1 MENQENKGIQ
11 YMLFASLMFAF
22 MGAAAKELSDTMSS
36 VEVVFFRNV
45 FGVFLI
51 LISIY
56 NSPLKQIG
64 GKFWL
69 LVFRGMAGF
78 IALLFFFYNIAEISL
93 GEAMT
98 FSKTSTIFT
107 AILAYVFLKEKLG
120 FKGWVGVFI
129 GFIGII
135 FITEFDGSSLE
146 KTDYLGILS
155 GVGAA
160 LAYTSVRELRKFY
173 DSRAIVLSFMAIGT
187 VGPMILMLIGNF
199 YTNPN
204 LDFMLG
210 TFTMPKPNDWFY
222 IILLGIFSTYAQ
234 IFMTKAYSYAKAGI
248 IGTISYSNIVF
259 SILLGL
265 VLGDSFPSTSIV
277 LGIILIVLSGLLV
290 SSKNHPIKNSLND

>member
-107 AILAYVFLKEKLG
+107 AILAYFLLKEKLG
-120 FKGWVGVFI
+120 TRGWTGVLV
-129 GFIGII
+129 GFIGIV
-135 FITEFDGSSLE
+135 FVTEFDGSSLE

-173 DSRAIVLSFMAIGT
+173 DSRAIVLSFMTIGT
-187 VGPMILMLIGNF
+187 IGPLLLMIISTF
-199 YTNPN
+199 YANES

-210 TFTMPKPNDWFY
+210 TFVMPQPNDWTY
-222 IILLGIFSTYAQ
+222 IILLGIFATLAQ
-234 IFMTKAYSYAKAGI
+234 IYMTKAYSYAKAGI
-248 IGTISYSNIVF
+248 IGTISYSNILF
-259 SILLGL
+259 SIILGL
-265 VLGDSFPSTSIV
+265 FLGDNFPSISIV
-277 LGIILIVLSGLLV
+277 FGILLIVLSGLLV
-290 SSKNHPIKNSLND
+290 SSKKE

>member
-1 MENQENKGIQ
+1 MENQVSKGIK
-11 YMLFASLMFAF
+11 YMLLASLLFAF
-22 MGAAAKELSDTMSS
+22 MGAMAKELSDSMSS

-45 FGVFLI
+45 FGVFFI

-56 NSPLKQIG
+56 KSPLKQLG

-69 LVFRGMAGF
+69 LVFRGVAGF
-78 IALLFFFYNIAEISL
+78 VALLFFFYNISQIPL

-107 AILAYVFLKEKLG
+107 AVLAYIFLKEKLG

-146 KTDYLGILS
+146 KNDYLGILS

-160 LAYTSVRELRKFY
+160 LAYTSVRELKNFY
-173 DSRAIVLSFMAIGT
+173 DTRAIVLSFMSIGT
-187 VGPMILMLIGNF
+187 IAPMILMLIGTF
-199 YTNPN
+199 YSNPN

-210 TFTMPKPNDWFY
+210 TFVMPKVDDWIY

-234 IFMTKAYSYAKAGI
+234 IYMTKAYSFAKAGI

-259 SILLGL
+259 SIILGL
-265 VLGDSFPSTSIV
+265 FLGDAFPSSSIV
-277 LGIILIVLSGLLV
+277 LGIILIVISGLLV
-290 SSKNHPIKNSLND
+290 SDKKG

>member
-1 MENQENKGIQ
+1 MENQVSKGIK
-11 YMLFASLMFAF
+11 YMLLASLLFAF
-22 MGAAAKELSDTMSS
+22 MGAAAKELSDSMSS
-36 VEVVFFRNV
+36 VEIVFFRNV
-45 FGVFLI
+45 FGVFFI

-56 NSPLKQIG
+56 NSPLKQLG
-64 GKFWL
+64 GKFWFL
-69 LVFRGMAGF
+69 IFRGVAGF
-78 IALLFFFYNIAEISL
+78 VALLFFFYNISVIPL

-107 AILAYVFLKEKLG
+107 AIFAYVLLKEKLG
-120 FKGWVGVFI
+120 FKGWFGVFI
-129 GFIGII
+129 GFIGIL

-160 LAYTSVRELRKFY
+160 LAYTSVRELRNYY
-173 DSRAIVLSFMAIGT
+173 DTRAIVLSFMTIGT
-187 VGPMILMLIGNF
+187 VGPLILMIIASF

-210 TFTMPKPNDWFY
+210 TFTMPKLDDWIY

-234 IFMTKAYSYAKAGI
+234 IFMTKAYYFAKAGI

-259 SILLGL
+259 SIILGL
-265 VLGDSFPSTSIV
+265 ILGDSFPSVLIV
-277 LGIILIVLSGLLV
+277 FGIILIVLSGVLV
-290 SSKNHPIKNSLND
+290 SSKKE

>member
-1 MENQENKGIQ
+1 MEEQVNKGIK
-11 YMLFASLMFAF
+11 YMLFASFLFAL
-22 MGAAAKELSDTMSS
+22 MGAVAKELSDSMSS

-45 FGVFLI
+45 FGVFFI

-69 LVFRGMAGF
+69 LVFRGVAGF
-78 IALLFFFYNIAEISL
+78 VALLFFFYNISEISL

-107 AILAYVFLKEKLG
+107 AIFAYLFLKEKLG
-120 FKGWVGVFI
+120 FKGWLGVFV
-129 GFIGII
+129 GFIGIV
-135 FITEFDGSSLE
+135 FITEFDGSNLE

-160 LAYTSVRELRKFY
+160 LAYTSVRELRTYY
-173 DSRAIVLSFMAIGT
+173 DSRAIVLSFMTIGT
-187 VGPMILMLIGNF
+187 IGPMILLIIGSF
-199 YTNPN
+199 YSNPH

-210 TFTMPKPNDWFY
+210 TFTMPKNEDWIF
-222 IILLGIFSTYAQ
+222 IILLGIFATLAQ
-234 IFMTKAYSYAKAGI
+234 IYMTKAYSFAKAGI

-259 SILLGL
+259 SIILGL
-265 VLGDSFPSTSIV
+265 ILGDSFPSFLIV
-277 LGIILIVLSGLLV
+277 LGILLIIFSGFLV
-290 SSKNHPIKNSLND
+290 SGKKE

>member
-1 MENQENKGIQ
+1 MENQVNKGIQ
-11 YMLFASLMFAF
+11 YMLLASLLFAF
-22 MGAAAKELSDTMSS
+22 MGVAAKELTDSMSS

-45 FGVFLI
+45 FGVLFI

-56 NSPLKQIG
+56 KSPLKQLG

-69 LVFRGMAGF
+69 LIFRGVAGF
-78 IALLFFFYNIAEISL
+78 VALLFFFYNISQIPL

-107 AILAYVFLKEKLG
+107 AVLAYIFLKEKLG
-120 FKGWVGVFI
+120 IKGWIGVFI
-129 GFIGII
+129 GFIGIV

-146 KTDYLGILS
+146 KSDYLGILS

-160 LAYTSVRELRKFY
+160 LAYTSVRELRNFY
-173 DSRAIVLSFMAIGT
+173 DTRAIVLSFMTIGT
-187 VGPMILMLIGNF
+187 IGPIILMIIGSF
-199 YTNPN
+199 YSNPN

-210 TFTMPKPNDWFY
+210 TFVMPKVDDWIY

-234 IFMTKAYSYAKAGI
+234 IYMTKAYTFAKAGI

-265 VLGDSFPSTSIV
+265 FWGDAFPSMLII
-277 LGIILIVLSGLLV
+277 LGIILIVISGILV
-290 SSKNHPIKNSLND
+290 SSKKG

>member
-1 MENQENKGIQ
+1 MENQVNKGIQ
-11 YMLFASLMFAF
+11 YMLFASLLFAF

-45 FGVFLI
+45 FGVLLI

-56 NSPLKQIG
+56 KSPLKQIG

-69 LVFRGMAGF
+69 LIFRGVAGF
-78 IALLFFFYNIAEISL
+78 IALLFFFYNISQIPL

-107 AILAYVFLKEKLG
+107 AVLAYFLLKEKLG
-120 FKGWVGVFI
+120 IKGWFGVFI
-129 GFIGII
+129 GFIGIV
-135 FITEFDGSSLE
+135 FITEFDGSTLE

-173 DSRAIVLSFMAIGT
+173 DSRAIVLSFMTIGT
-187 VGPMILMLIGNF
+187 LGPLFLMILSSF
-199 YTNPN
+199 YSNSS

-210 TFTMPKPNDWFY
+210 SFTMPQADDWIY
-222 IILLGIFSTYAQ
+222 IILLGIFATFAQ
-234 IFMTKAYSYAKAGI
+234 IYMTKAYSFAKAGI
-248 IGTISYSNIVF
+248 IGTISYSNILF
-259 SILLGL
+259 SIILGL
-265 VLGDSFPSTSIV
+265 ILGDSFPSISIV
-277 LGIILIVLSGLLV
+277 FGILLIVLSGLLV
-290 SSKNHPIKNSLND
+290 SSKKE

>member
-1 MENQENKGIQ
+1 MENQVSKGIK
-11 YMLFASLMFAF
+11 YMLLASLLFAF
-22 MGAAAKELSDTMSS
+22 MGAMAKELSDSMSS

-45 FGVFLI
+45 FGVFFI

-56 NSPLKQIG
+56 KSPLKQLG

-69 LVFRGMAGF
+69 LVFRGVAGF
-78 IALLFFFYNIAEISL
+78 VALLFFFYNISQIPL

-107 AILAYVFLKEKLG
+107 AVLAYIFLKEKLG

-146 KTDYLGILS
+146 KNDYLGILS

-160 LAYTSVRELRKFY
+160 LAYTSVRELRNFY
-173 DSRAIVLSFMAIGT
+173 DTRVIVLSFMSIGT
-187 VGPMILMLIGNF
+187 IAPMILMLIGTF
-199 YTNPN
+199 YSNQN

-210 TFTMPKPNDWFY
+210 TFVIPKIDDWIY
-222 IILLGIFSTYAQ
+222 IVLLGIFSTYAQ
-234 IFMTKAYSYAKAGI
+234 IYMTKAYTFTKAGI
-248 IGTISYSNIVF
+248 VGTISYSGIVF
-259 SILLGL
+259 SIILGII
-265 VLGDSFPSTSIV
+265 LGDTFPSSSIV
-277 LGIILIVLSGLLV
+277 LGIILIVISGLLV
-290 SSKNHPIKNSLND
+290 SDKKG

>member
-1 MENQENKGIQ
+1 
-11 YMLFASLMFAF
+11 MLFASVMFAF
-22 MGAAAKELSDTMSS
+22 MGAAAKELSDSMSS
-36 VEVVFFRNV
+36 VEVVFFRNI

-69 LVFRGMAGF
+69 LIFRGIAGF

-107 AILAYVFLKEKLG
+107 AIIAYFLLKEKLG
-120 FKGWVGVFI
+120 VKGWTGVFV

-146 KTDYLGILS
+146 KTDYLGLLS
-155 GVGAA
+155 GLGAA
-160 LAYTSVRELRKFY
+160 LAYTSVRELRNYY
-173 DSRAIVLSFMAIGT
+173 DSRAIVLSFMTIGT
-187 VGPMILMLIGNF
+187 IGPLVLMIISTL
-199 YTNPN
+199 YTNSS

-210 TFTMPKPNDWFY
+210 TFSMPQPNDWIY
-222 IILLGIFSTYAQ
+222 IILLGIFATLAQ
-234 IFMTKAYSYAKAGI
+234 IYMTKAYSCAKAGI
-248 IGTISYSNIVF
+248 IGTISYSNILF
-259 SILLGL
+259 SIFLGL
-265 VLGDSFPSTSIV
+265 ILGDKFPSISIV
-277 LGIILIVLSGLLV
+277 FGILLIILSGLLV
-290 SSKNHPIKNSLND
+290 SNKKE

>member
-1 MENQENKGIQ
+1 MENQVNKGIQ
-11 YMLFASLMFAF
+11 YMLFASLLFAF
-22 MGAAAKELSDTMSS
+22 MGAAAKELTDSMSS
-36 VEVVFFRNV
+36 VEVVFFRNI
-45 FGVFLI
+45 FGVLFI

-56 NSPLKQIG
+56 KSPLKQIG

-69 LVFRGMAGF
+69 LTFRGVAGF
-78 IALLFFFYNIAEISL
+78 VALLFFFYNISQIPL

-107 AILAYVFLKEKLG
+107 AILAYIFLKEKLG
-120 FKGWVGVFI
+120 IKGWIGVFI

-146 KTDYLGILS
+146 KSDYLGILS

-160 LAYTSVRELRKFY
+160 LAYTSVRELRTYY
-173 DSRAIVLSFMAIGT
+173 DSRAIVLSFMTIGT
-187 VGPMILMLIGNF
+187 IGPLLLMIIGSV
-199 YTNPN
+199 YTNPS

-210 TFTMPKPNDWFY
+210 TFSMPKINDWLY

-234 IFMTKAYSYAKAGI
+234 IYMTKAYSFAKAGI

-259 SILLGL
+259 SIILGL
-265 VLGDSFPSTSIV
+265 ILGDAFPSISIV
-277 LGIILIVLSGLLV
+277 FGILLIVLSGFLV
-290 SSKNHPIKNSLND
+290 SSKKG

>member
-1 MENQENKGIQ
+1 MENQVSKGIK
-11 YMLFASLMFAF
+11 YMLVASLLFAF
-22 MGAAAKELSDTMSS
+22 MGAAAKELSDSMSS

-45 FGVFLI
+45 FGVFFI

-56 NSPLKQIG
+56 NSPLKQLG

-69 LVFRGMAGF
+69 LIFRGVAGF
-78 IALLFFFYNIAEISL
+78 VALLFFFYNISQIPL

-107 AILAYVFLKEKLG
+107 AVLAYIFLKEKLG
-120 FKGWVGVFI
+120 LKGWIGVFV

-173 DSRAIVLSFMAIGT
+173 DTRAIVLSFMAIGT
-187 VGPMILMLIGNF
+187 IGPIILMIIGSF
-199 YTNPN
+199 YSNPN

-210 TFTMPKPNDWFY
+210 TFVMPQTNDWFY

-234 IFMTKAYSYAKAGI
+234 IFMTKAYSFAKAGI

-259 SILLGL
+259 SIILGL
-265 VLGDSFPSTSIV
+265 ILGDDFPSILIV
-277 LGIILIVLSGLLV
+277 FGILLIVLSGFLV
-290 SSKNHPIKNSLND
+290 SSKKE

>member
-11 YMLFASLMFAF
+11 NMLFASLMFAF

-107 AILAYVFLKEKLG
+107 AILAYFLLKEKLG
-120 FKGWVGVFI
+120 TRGWTGVFV
-129 GFIGII
+129 GFIGIV
-135 FITEFDGSSLE
+135 FVTEFDGSSLE

-173 DSRAIVLSFMAIGT
+173 DSRAIVLSFMTIGT
-187 VGPMILMLIGNF
+187 IGPLLLMIISTF
-199 YTNPN
+199 YANES

-210 TFTMPKPNDWFY
+210 TFVMPQPNDWTY
-222 IILLGIFSTYAQ
+222 IILLGIFATLAQ
-234 IFMTKAYSYAKAGI
+234 IYMTKAYSCAKAGI
-248 IGTISYSNIVF
+248 IGTISYSNILF
-259 SILLGL
+259 SIILGL
-265 VLGDSFPSTSIV
+265 FLGDNFPSISIV
-277 LGIILIVLSGLLV
+277 FGILLIVLSGLLV
-290 SSKNHPIKNSLND
+290 SSKKE

>member
-1 MENQENKGIQ
+1 MEDQINKGIK
-11 YMLFASLMFAF
+11 YMLFASLLFAF
-22 MGAAAKELSDTMSS
+22 MGAAAKELSDSMSS

-45 FGVFLI
+45 FGVLLI

-56 NSPLKQIG
+56 KSPLNQLG

-69 LVFRGMAGF
+69 LVFRGVAGF
-78 IALLFFFYNIAEISL
+78 VALLFFFYNISKIPL

-107 AILAYVFLKEKLG
+107 AILAYMFLKEKLG
-120 FKGWVGVFI
+120 VKGWIGVFI

-173 DSRAIVLSFMAIGT
+173 DSRAIVLSFMTIGT
-187 VGPMILMLIGNF
+187 IGPIILMIIGSF
-199 YTNPN
+199 YTNPH

-210 TFTMPKPNDWFY
+210 TFTMPKSSDWLY
-222 IILLGIFSTYAQ
+222 IILLGIFATFAQ
-234 IFMTKAYSYAKAGI
+234 IYMTKAYSFAKAGI
-248 IGTISYSNIVF
+248 IGTISYSDIAF
-259 SILLGL
+259 SIILGL
-265 VLGDSFPSTSIV
+265 ILGDFFPSI
-277 LGIILIVLSGLLV
+277 LIIFGILLIVLSGLLV
-290 SSKNHPIKNSLND
+290 SLKKE

>member
-1 MENQENKGIQ
+1 MENQVSKGIK
-11 YMLFASLMFAF
+11 YMLLASLLFAF
-22 MGAAAKELSDTMSS
+22 MGAMAKELSDSMSS

-45 FGVFLI
+45 FGVFFI

-56 NSPLKQIG
+56 KSPLKQLG

-69 LVFRGMAGF
+69 LVFRGVAGF
-78 IALLFFFYNIAEISL
+78 VALLFFFYNISQIPL

-107 AILAYVFLKEKLG
+107 AVLAYIFLKEKLG
-120 FKGWVGVFI
+120 FKGWLGVFI

-146 KTDYLGILS
+146 KNDYLGILS

-160 LAYTSVRELRKFY
+160 LAYTSVRELKNFY
-173 DSRAIVLSFMAIGT
+173 DTRAIVLSFMSIGT
-187 VGPMILMLIGNF
+187 IAPMILMLIGTF
-199 YTNPN
+199 YSNPN

-210 TFTMPKPNDWFY
+210 TFVMPKVDDWIY

-234 IFMTKAYSYAKAGI
+234 IYMTKAYSFAKAGI

-259 SILLGL
+259 SIILGL
-265 VLGDSFPSTSIV
+265 FLGDAFPSSSIV
-277 LGIILIVLSGLLV
+277 LGIILIVISGLLV
-290 SSKNHPIKNSLND
+290 SDKKG

>member
-1 MENQENKGIQ
+1 MENQVSKGIK
-11 YMLFASLMFAF
+11 YMLLASLLFAF
-22 MGAAAKELSDTMSS
+22 MGAMAKELSDSMSS

-45 FGVFLI
+45 FGVFFI

-56 NSPLKQIG
+56 KSPLKQLG

-69 LVFRGMAGF
+69 LIFRGVAGF
-78 IALLFFFYNIAEISL
+78 VALLFFFYNISQIPL

-107 AILAYVFLKEKLG
+107 AVLAYIFLKEKLG
-120 FKGWVGVFI
+120 IKGWIGVFL
-129 GFIGII
+129 GFIGIL

-146 KTDYLGILS
+146 KSDYLGIFS

-173 DSRAIVLSFMAIGT
+173 DTRAIVLSFMS
-187 VGPMILMLIGNF
+187 VGSF
-199 YTNPN
+199 YTNPH

-210 TFTMPKPNDWFY
+210 TFVMPEINDWFY

-234 IFMTKAYSYAKAGI
+234 IYMTKAYSFAKAGI

-259 SILLGL
+259 SIILGL
-265 VLGDSFPSTSIV
+265 ILGDSFPSVLIV
-277 LGIILIVLSGLLV
+277 FGILLIVLSGFLV
-290 SSKNHPIKNSLND
+290 SSKKE

>member
-1 MENQENKGIQ
+1 
-11 YMLFASLMFAF
+11 MLFRS
-22 MGAAAKELSDTMSS
+22 
-36 VEVVFFRNV
+36 
-45 FGVFLI
+45 
-51 LISIY
+51 
-56 NSPLKQIG
+56 
-64 GKFWL
+64 
-69 LVFRGMAGF
+69 AGF
-78 IALLFFFYNIAEISL
+78 LALLFFFYNIANIPL

-107 AILAYVFLKEKLG
+107 ALLAYFFLKEQIG
-120 FKGWVGVFI
+120 IKGWIGVI
-129 GFIGII
+129 VGFIGIL
-135 FITEFDGSSLE
+135 FIAEFDGSSLE

-222 IILLGIFSTYAQ
+222 I
-234 IFMTKAYSYAKAGI
+234 K
-248 IGTISYSNIVF
+248 IGRAHV
-259 SILLGL
+259 
-265 VLGDSFPSTSIV
+265 
-277 LGIILIVLSGLLV
+277 
-290 SSKNHPIKNSLND
+290 

>member
-1 MENQENKGIQ
+1 
-11 YMLFASLMFAF
+11 MLLASLLFAF
-22 MGAAAKELSDTMSS
+22 MGVAAKELTDSMSS

-45 FGVFLI
+45 FGVFFI

-56 NSPLKQIG
+56 KSPLKQLG
-64 GKFWL
+64 GRFWL
-69 LVFRGMAGF
+69 LIFRGVAGF
-78 IALLFFFYNIAEISL
+78 VALLFFFYNISQIPL

-107 AILAYVFLKEKLG
+107 AVLAYIFLKEKLG
-120 FKGWVGVFI
+120 IKGWIGVFI
-129 GFIGII
+129 GFIGIV

-146 KTDYLGILS
+146 KSDYLGILS

-160 LAYTSVRELRKFY
+160 LAYTSVRELRNFY
-173 DSRAIVLSFMAIGT
+173 DTRAIVLSFMSIGT
-187 VGPMILMLIGNF
+187 IAPIILMIVGSF
-199 YTNPN
+199 YSNPN

-210 TFTMPKPNDWFY
+210 TFVMPKVDDWIY

-234 IFMTKAYSYAKAGI
+234 IYMTKAYTFAKAGI

-265 VLGDSFPSTSIV
+265 FWGDAFPSMLII
-277 LGIILIVLSGLLV
+277 LGIILIVISGILV
-290 SSKNHPIKNSLND
+290 SSKKG

>member
-1 MENQENKGIQ
+1 MENQVSKGIK
-11 YMLFASLMFAF
+11 YMLLASLLFAF
-22 MGAAAKELSDTMSS
+22 MGAMAKELSDSMSS

-45 FGVFLI
+45 FGVFFI

-56 NSPLKQIG
+56 KSPLKQLG

-69 LVFRGMAGF
+69 LVFRGVAGF
-78 IALLFFFYNIAEISL
+78 VALLFFFYNISQIPL

-107 AILAYVFLKEKLG
+107 AVLAYIFLKEKLG
-120 FKGWVGVFI
+120 FKGWLGVFI

-146 KTDYLGILS
+146 KNDYLGILS

-160 LAYTSVRELRKFY
+160 LAYTSVRELKNFY
-173 DSRAIVLSFMAIGT
+173 DTRAIVLSFMSIGT
-187 VGPMILMLIGNF
+187 IAPMILMLIGTF
-199 YTNPN
+199 YSNPN

-210 TFTMPKPNDWFY
+210 TFVMPKVDDWIY

-234 IFMTKAYSYAKAGI
+234 IYMTKAYTFTKAGI
-248 IGTISYSNIVF
+248 VGTISYSGIVF
-259 SILLGL
+259 SIILGL
-265 VLGDSFPSTSIV
+265 FLGDAFPSSSIV
-277 LGIILIVLSGLLV
+277 LGIILIVISGLLV
-290 SSKNHPIKNSLND
+290 SDKKG